1 MIRIGIVG
9 YGNLG
14 KSCESL
20 IKRSDDMELFGIFT
34 RRDLKEDKFYL
45 LDDINDYK
53 DDIDVLILCGSSDK
67 DILIQAP
74 KLIENFN
81 TVDSFDTHKK
91 IYDYYKKMDKLAK
104 DNKKTALIST
114 GWDPGLFSLIRTYAE
129 SVLEDGNTY
138 TFWGKGISQG
148 HSAAV
153 RSIDGIA
160 DASQYTIP
168 KEDYIEK
175 VKNGENLEFKAED
188 AHVREVFAVAK
199 EGYDLKELEKEIK
212 SIPNYFDK
220 YETSVH
226 FISQDELNRN
236 HKGMPHGGRVIR
248 SGKSANNNLS
258 TIEFRLDLDS
268 NPDFTAAVDLAYA
281 RAIYRFNKEE
291 KYGAYTVLD
300 IAPKYLSK
308 KDYDKLLKENI

>member
-20 IKRSDDMELFGIFT
+20 VEKADDMELFGIFT
-34 RRDLKEDKFYL
+34 RRDLKEEKFYA
-45 LDDINDYK
+45 LDKIQNYK
-53 DDIDVLILCGSSDK
+53 DDIDVLVLCGSSDK
-67 DILIQAP
+67 DILNQGP
-74 KLIENFN
+74 ELIKNFN

-91 IYDYYKKMDKLAK
+91 IYEYYHQMDKLAK
-104 DNKKTALIST
+104 ENNKTALIST

-129 SVLEDGNTY
+129 SILDDGSTY

-153 RSIDGIA
+153 RSIEGIA

-168 KEDYIEK
+168 KKDFIEK
-175 VKNGENLEFKAED
+175 VKNGENPEFKAEI

-199 EGYDLKELEKEIK
+199 EGYDLKKLEKEIK
-212 SIPNYFDK
+212 EIPNYFDQ
-220 YETSVH
+220 YETTVH
-226 FISQDELNRN
+226 FISQEELNKN
-236 HKGMPHGGRVIR
+236 HKGMPHGGSVIR
-248 SGKSANNNLS
+248 SGKSANGNLS
-258 TIEFRLDLDS
+258 TIEFSLDLES
-268 NPDFTAAVDLAYA
+268 NPDFTAAVDLAYV
-281 RAIYRFNKEE
+281 RAIYRLNKE
-291 KYGAYTVLD
+291 KTYGALTVLD

-308 KDYDKLLKENI
+308 KDYDLLLKENI